1 MTSAASKVAS
11 NKQALGYATTMC
23 AAFTAEY
30 ENATAGR
37 NAERELLG

>member
-1 MTSAASKVAS
+1 MTSAASKVS
-11 NKQALGYATTMC
+11 NNKSALGYASTMC

-37 NAERELLG
+37 SAERELLG